1 MKNNK
6 QKEYNK
12 KQRDKR
18 VKFLIKVCIPYCIL
32 SIFIFL
38 FGYDTPMFDD
48 KKLSEFFPA
57 FFFILIIIILIALLK
72 YKIVPVC
79 NNCGTAIKNVKK
91 DCVIGKVELIKT
103 IEKTEYQT
111 MNTTIKGKTV
121 YPRGGYSMKNSLLEP
136 TSESTYEVNQQ
147 IPIQKKY
154 YVYNIEYRCKKCNEV
169 YCNHKE
175 ESKDLLHFNKEG

>member
-1 MKNNK
+1 LLDGFKTLFWGS
-6 QKEYNK
+6 
-12 KQRDKR
+12 
-18 VKFLIKVCIPYCIL
+18 VFLIF
-32 SIFIFL
+32 SFFL
-38 FGYDTPMFDD
+38 
-48 KKLSEFFPA
+48 

-147 IPIQKKY
+147 FQYKK
-154 YVYNIEYRCKKCNEV
+154 NIMYTI
-169 YCNHKE
+169 
-175 ESKDLLHFNKEG
+175 